1 MENGKLKV
9 AAIVP
14 AYNEEQ
20 RIAAVLEAIERADLV
35 DEIVVVSDGST
46 DRTYEVAAAN
56 PRVRAL
62 RLEANGGK
70 AGAMCA
76 GAAATEADVL
86 LFLDADLIK
95 LKPEHVN
102 ALVGPVLN
110 GDTDMSVGVFRGGR
124 SVTDW
129 AQILVPYIS
138 GQRALRR
145 DVFVAIPEL
154 NALRSGVE
162 MAITKYFN
170 VTGLKVKSVILSGVT
185 HPMKE
190 EKIGLIHG
198 FTARMRMYYDISRV
212 MTNGKAIVAAARQ
225 ARETLRAG
233 KK

>member
-1 MENGKLKV
+1 LENGKLRV

-20 RIAAVLEAIERADLV
+20 RITAVLEAIERADLV

-62 RLEANGGK
+62 RLEVNGGK

-76 GAAATEADVL
+76 GAAATKADIL
-86 LFLDADLIK
+86 LFLDADLMR

-102 ALVGPVLN
+102 ALIIPVLN
-110 GDTDMSVGVFRGGR
+110 GDADMSVGVFRGGR
-124 SVTDW
+124 GMTDL

-154 NALRSGVE
+154 NYLRSGVE

-170 VTGLKVKSVILSGVT
+170 VRGLTVKSVVLSGVT

-190 EKIGLIHG
+190 EKIGPIHG
-198 FTARMRMYYDISRV
+198 FAARMRMYYDISRV

-225 ARETLRAG
+225 AREAMRAA